1 MRSEI
6 LIILGVFSLAFKLM
20 ATESV
25 IDHTSI
31 AQSAAQEVVNLAK
44 YVTTATKQTE
54 TALNTLNQYEQM
66 LLYVS
71 RFGNP
76 AALRNIPGVSTVA
89 ELYSMYGQLT
99 RDYQQAQALLNPQ
112 GYQRNMNSIL
122 SSFQLPQWNG
132 FRAANGTQVLPAQG
146 VFQFPTASW
155 NVANNAQQQLQTLD
169 QQRQKLQ
176 QQRDQALSSLQ
187 SATTASD
194 VQKYHAVVT
203 ALNGAIAEVSH
214 AEQELYHRTGYQ
226 NQQLAAG
233 QQIYNASAVERRFGQ
248 DYQDVGTGL
257 NWLPT
262 GDMNKPVLWG
272 SSR

>member
-1 MRSEI
+1 MRKEI
-6 LIILGVFSLAFKLM
+6 LIIFGVLSLVFKAA
-20 ATESV
+20 ATLPV
-25 IDHTSI
+25 IDSSHI
-31 AQSAAQEVVNLAK
+31 AQDAANEVVNLAK

-66 LLYVS
+66 LTYVA

-76 AALRNIPGVSTVA
+76 GALRNIPGVSTVA
-89 ELYSMYGQLT
+89 ELYSLYGQLS
-99 RDYQQAQALLNPQ
+99 RDYQQAKALLNPQ

-122 SSFQLPQWNG
+122 SSYQLPQWNG
-132 FRAANGTQVLPAQG
+132 FTSASGLQVPPTQG

-203 ALNGAIAEVSH
+203 ALNGAIAEVSQ
-214 AEQELYHRTGYQ
+214 AEQELFHRTGYQ

-233 QQIYNASAVERRFGQ
+233 QQIYNASQVERRAAS
-248 DYQDVGTGL
+248 DYQAVDTGL

-262 GDMNKPVLWG
+262 GDMNQPVLWG